1 MVTVYAVDV
10 DVNNVQTFHPKDESL
25 FGTPTLTFDGRPHA
39 SRWTPPALVVL
50 DKKLKAADF
59 STISTGCLITP
70 QRTADLLR
78 PLLEAAGEL
87 LPLSFKGAPYHLLN
101 ITQIHDCLDH
111 ERTRW
116 VKGKTTGKN
125 IRIESYAFR
134 PERLPDSTLF
144 KIPER
149 PLTEMFVHDGPS
161 SRPGFK
167 AEVERLGLQ
176 GLEFTPVWSS
186 P

>member
-10 DVNNVQTFHPKDESL
+10 DVNKVRTFHPQDESL
-25 FGTPTLTFDGRPHA
+25 FGTPTLTFDGRPLTA
-39 SRWTPPALVVL
+39 GWTPPAVVVL
-50 DKKLKAADF
+50 DKKQKAADF
-59 STISTGCLITP
+59 SAISTGCLITP
-70 QRTADLLR
+70 QRTTDVLR
-78 PLLEAAGEL
+78 PVLEAAGEL
-87 LPLSFKGAPYHLLN
+87 LPLVFRGASYHLLN
-101 ITQIHDCLDH
+101 ITQVRDCLDP

-116 VKGKTTGKN
+116 VKGKTSGKN
-125 IRIESYAFR
+125 IRIEVYAFR

-149 PLTEMFVHDGPS
+149 PLTEIFVHDGPS

-176 GLEFTPVWSS
+176 GLEFTPVWSG